1 MITVRYWAAARQAAG
16 MREER
21 LEAGSIEDLRALL
34 ADRPELDRVCRA
46 SSYLVDGEQA
56 HPGSPLPDG
65 AVVDVLPPFAGG

>member
-16 MREER
+16 VREER
-21 LEAGSIEDLRALL
+21 LEATSIEELRALL
-34 ADRPELDRVCRA
+34 GGRPALGRVCSA

-56 HPGSPLPDG
+56 HEGAELPDG